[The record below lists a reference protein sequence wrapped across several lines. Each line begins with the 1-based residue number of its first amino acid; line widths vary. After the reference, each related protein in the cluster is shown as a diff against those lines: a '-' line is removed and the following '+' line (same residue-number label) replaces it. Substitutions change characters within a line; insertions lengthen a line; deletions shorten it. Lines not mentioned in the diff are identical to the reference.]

1 MVIFS
6 WISTSPG
13 DESWNYGTQ
22 NIPRFFFFLNEVM
35 ARYGPKYS
43 FFVSQ
48 WNKPVYGMITPF
60 ITIL

>member
-1 MVIFS
+1 MVKTTNQMVIFW

-22 NIPRFFFFLNEVM
+22 NITSFFFNEVM

-43 FFVSQ
+43 FLLVSEI
-48 WNKPVYGMITPF
+48 NPF
-60 ITIL
+60 ME